1 MVFPLKSLT
10 YPGLIGL
17 GLVALV
23 ALVVYGG
30 SLNPSWGFTWR
41 DRLHQLTGLVWLD
54 PVLPLGEVG
63 RQGQGTVYLQGQVD
77 RHLSLVGQ
85 SLYQLQ
91 DSSGQIWV
99 LSPQAPPPLGTQV
112 TIRARLHYESIL
124 MADQEVGEHYAEE
137 LDRLATPPPQVR
149 DKVGFPPLPQSP
161 RGDEKMIGS

>member
-23 ALVVYGG
+23 GYGG
-30 SLNPSWGFTWR
+30 SLNPNFGFTWR
-41 DRLHQLTGLVWLD
+41 DRLHQLTGLAWLD

-99 LSPQAPPPLGTQV
+99 LSPQAPPPPGTQV

-137 LDRLATPPPQVR
+137 LDRLATPPSPGAEQGGISPVAP
-149 DKVGFPPLPQSP
+149 VPP
-161 RGDEKMIGS
+161 RG

>member
-23 ALVVYGG
+23 GYGG

-41 DRLHQLTGLVWLD
+41 DRLHQLTGLAWLD
-54 PVLPLGEVG
+54 PVVPLGEVD
-63 RQGQGTVYLQGQVD
+63 RHGQGTVYLQGQVD

-85 SLYQLQ
+85 GLYQLQ

-112 TIRARLHYESIL
+112 TIRAQLHYEPIL

-137 LDRLATPPPQVR
+137 LERLVTPPPSGSEQGGISPVAP
-149 DKVGFPPLPQSP
+149 VPP
-161 RGDEKMIGS
+161 RG

>member
-23 ALVVYGG
+23 GYGG

-41 DRLHQLTGLVWLD
+41 DRLHQLTGLAWLD

-99 LSPQAPPPLGTQV
+99 LSPQAPPPPGTQV

-137 LDRLATPPPQVR
+137 LDRLATPPSPGAGQGGISPVAP
-149 DKVGFPPLPQSP
+149 VPP
-161 RGDEKMIGS
+161 RG

>member
-17 GLVALV
+17 GLV